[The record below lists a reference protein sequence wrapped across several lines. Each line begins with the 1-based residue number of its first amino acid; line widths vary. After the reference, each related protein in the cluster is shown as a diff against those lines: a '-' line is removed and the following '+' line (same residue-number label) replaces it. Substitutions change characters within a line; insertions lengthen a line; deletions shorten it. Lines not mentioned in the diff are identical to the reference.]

1 MRRDARPAAV
11 RSEKRNRNVPPAD
24 LARLVALSGSS
35 QDKARTLRGDV
46 LDGVPQVVQAPQQ
59 GGLRGLRELAARD
72 ALLQGLG
79 LRGRGRRAAGRGD
92 ARARLESA
100 SGGSAVRPPGTERS
114 RARVRD
120 GVGTRAALDARGN
133 GRRPARRVTSWRR
146 LCSRRGNT
154 RAAWCGQW
162 PTLESRHVNTS
173 EPRESAL
180 LEIRDPNA
188 RKSDFHPRRM
198 ALESRAARGTAR
210 VVAFVLPKRTSDAT
224 PGDAR
229 GSPTRRD
236 TVASGS
242 IAVSRF
248 SHGARLGRDRQSGGG
263 ERGSPPGRRR
273 KRFIHFVPAEAD

>member
-1 MRRDARPAAV
+1 MRASVGDESWCAEGSRGGTRRGRKSDTRRTRAERRAPKRRPDP
-11 RSEKRNRNVPPAD
+11 RNAIETFHRQTWRVSSS
-24 LARLVALSGSS
+24 VSGSS

-100 SGGSAVRPPGTERS
+100 SGGSAVPTRHRAQS
-114 RARVRD
+114 RARSRRR
-120 GVGTRAALDARGN
+120 GDARGA
-133 GRRPARRVTSWRR
+133 GRARERPRRPARRVTSWRR

-188 RKSDFHPRRM
+188 RKSDFHLTP
-198 ALESRAARGTAR
+198 ANGTQSRAREGNR
-210 VVAFVLPKRTSDAT
+210 S
-224 PGDAR
+224 
-229 GSPTRRD
+229 
-236 TVASGS
+236 
-242 IAVSRF
+242 
-248 SHGARLGRDRQSGGG
+248 
-263 ERGSPPGRRR
+263 RRR
-273 KRFIHFVPAEAD
+273 VR